1 MRSCPFSFRLGF
13 VFIARDLI
21 DAMNEL
27 ESQDAKIA
35 KVHCRYGSRLPWKEC
50 HGVGVVGEH
59 RHCMIQDGQIC
70 WRYSP
75 LANCP
80 RDLTKKIHYKCCWAE
95 AAKPRYQNNSNG
107 QLCGT
112 MVLAAGN
119 NAMMQGLIRDLTQRK
134 AEAARTG
141 NLDGLMFPEAAGMS
155 RDELRAQTA
164 QMMANDE
171 AAHVRV

>member
-1 MRSCPFSFRLGF
+1 
-13 VFIARDLI
+13 
-21 DAMNEL
+21 
-27 ESQDAKIA
+27 
-35 KVHCRYGSRLPWKEC
+35 
-50 HGVGVVGEH
+50 
-59 RHCMIQDGQIC
+59 
-70 WRYSP
+70 
-75 LANCP
+75 
-80 RDLTKKIHYKCCWAE
+80 
-95 AAKPRYQNNSNG
+95 
-107 QLCGT
+107 